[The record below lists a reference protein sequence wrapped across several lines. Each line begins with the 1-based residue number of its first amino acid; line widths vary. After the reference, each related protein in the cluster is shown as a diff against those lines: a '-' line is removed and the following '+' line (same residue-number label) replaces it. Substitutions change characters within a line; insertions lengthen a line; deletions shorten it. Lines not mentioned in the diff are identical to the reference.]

1 MMTKENLLY
10 QHPWS
15 STIEMAIDL
24 EAMGIGGKSSI
35 FQVLDMN
42 IAWVTAWHDFNEF
55 ILFLISAK

>member
-42 IAWVTAWHDFNEF
+42 IAWGTAWHVFQF
-55 ILFLISAK
+55 ILFLMSAK